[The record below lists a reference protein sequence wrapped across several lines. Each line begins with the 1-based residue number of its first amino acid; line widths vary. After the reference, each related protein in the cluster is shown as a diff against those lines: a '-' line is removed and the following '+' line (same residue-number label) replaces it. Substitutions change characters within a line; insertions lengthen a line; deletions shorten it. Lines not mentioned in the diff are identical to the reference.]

1 MRVARAR
8 WWWTT
13 LPKRHA
19 RMMTTTRIMNG
30 SMVSWRI
37 SLNLCSSVKRHARDL
52 STDRFL
58 YWRRHRLASESMDD
72 ARQGESGIGM
82 NIGTSTHE
90 KGRLLQSCISI
101 FHNWM
106 TYTEWCLN

>member
-19 RMMTTTRIMNG
+19 RMMTTTRLMKG

-52 STDRFL
+52 TSDRCF
-58 YWRRHRLASESMDD
+58 RIHTRGCRHRLASESMDD
-72 ARQGESGIGM
+72 ARQGESGIGTLEHPRM
-82 NIGTSTHE
+82 KKGDYCSLVFPFSTIG
-90 KGRLLQSCISI
+90 
-101 FHNWM
+101 
-106 TYTEWCLN
+106 